1 MISIRALTVLLIAVA
16 AVGCGKPGSPPVKGP
31 QPEALPAYQVDAA
44 FRLPESRTWEK
55 ARRRGHLVVGAKE
68 DQPYMGEKDPASGR
82 YSGFD
87 IEIAKM
93 MSASLGFDP
102 KTIEFRTIA
111 SANRE
116 TALQNGQI
124 DYYVGTYT
132 INDNR
137 KKQVG
142 FAGPYFMAGQSLL
155 VRRNE
160 KDIKGPQDLAG
171 KKVCSAAGSTP
182 YQRLQKEFPKAVLV
196 AYDTYSACVDN
207 LLTYQV
213 DAVSTDDSIL
223 LGYAAKVPEELKVVG
238 EPFSKEPYGIG
249 VPRSDN
255 ALRFALDDA
264 LEAQEKNGNWKRAY
278 AATLGLSGVPAPT
291 PPPSTATPR
300 AEGEGTDMDVLTE
313 NFAVYGKGFLGTVQ
327 LTVYASL
334 LALVLGFVMASFRV
348 APVGSFRVFGTV
360 WVTVLRNTPLTLL
373 FFAVLLGLPRFG
385 IVLPFQLFAILAL
398 GCYTSAFICEVLR
411 SGINTVPK
419 GQGEAARSL
428 GMNFGQTLGTVVLP
442 QAFRSVIPPI
452 GSTLIALAKNSAI
465 AGAFSVN
472 ELLGTYKT
480 LNELGYSIVW
490 TFFWIA
496 VGYLIITLS
505 ISALFNVLEKR
516 YGVAR

>member
-31 QPEALPAYQVDAA
+31 QPEALPAYQVDTA

-142 FAGPYFMAGQSLL
+142 FAGPYFLAGQSLL

-291 PPPSTATPR
+291 PPPIDRYP
-300 AEGEGTDMDVLTE
+300 
-313 NFAVYGKGFLGTVQ
+313 
-327 LTVYASL
+327 AS
-334 LALVLGFVMASFRV
+334 
-348 APVGSFRVFGTV
+348 
-360 WVTVLRNTPLTLL
+360 
-373 FFAVLLGLPRFG
+373 
-385 IVLPFQLFAILAL
+385 
-398 GCYTSAFICEVLR
+398 
-411 SGINTVPK
+411 
-419 GQGEAARSL
+419 
-428 GMNFGQTLGTVVLP
+428 
-442 QAFRSVIPPI
+442 
-452 GSTLIALAKNSAI
+452 
-465 AGAFSVN
+465 
-472 ELLGTYKT
+472 
-480 LNELGYSIVW
+480 
-490 TFFWIA
+490 
-496 VGYLIITLS
+496 
-505 ISALFNVLEKR
+505 
-516 YGVAR
+516 